1 MDHQIAVIETVFG
14 LGIQRNKVIL
24 GLTFARH
31 HADIVTAH
39 KRIQPG
45 DTGQRGFRRHQPE
58 LRFAAQGIL
67 HVRFDTDPHLD
78 LVQPFSK
85 GDVLNRTDFNP
96 LEANRGSPGNDAV
109 SGLEIDGHSAS
120 AIFIARPD
128 KPACNHQRDDR
139 QQPEWRNAAFSF
151 NSRFSRRS
159 GGFLTH
165 VHPKVS
171 GYPAIPQQE

>member
-1 MDHQIAVIETVFG
+1 MNHQIAVIEAVFG
-14 LGIQRNKVIL
+14 LRIQSHKVIL
-24 GLTFARH
+24 RFAFAGH
-31 HADIVTAH
+31 HADIVTADE
-39 KRIQPG
+39 RIQTG
-45 DTGQRGFRRHQPE
+45 NTGQRGFWRHQPE

-67 HVRFDTDPHLD
+67 HVRFNTDPHLN

-85 GDVLNRTDFNP
+85 GDILNRTHFNP
-96 LEANRGSPGNDAV
+96 LEAYGGSPGDDAV
-109 SGLEIDGHSAS
+109 GGLEINGDGTA
-120 AIFIARPD
+120 AILIACPD
-128 KPACNHQRDDR
+128 KPACNHQGDDG
-139 QQPEWRNAAFSF
+139 QQPEWRNAAFCF